1 MVMEDLMSIPK
12 QDHQASFFDATFLAQ
27 DLFGPS
33 DRYEIF
39 RQKVLPALQDM
50 REGLCQL
57 YCSDNGRRGIEPVVM
72 AGVTLLQFMETVPDR
87 KAAGN
92 VRLHLGWKHALNLK
106 INDPGFHPTS
116 LVTFRGRLVDK
127 KDGRL
132 IFDGILQALHAAGL
146 VKRKGKQR
154 LDSTHIIGAVAKMGR
169 LEVARETVRL
179 FLETVKRMDLQG
191 IFKDWAIFHERYIDS
206 DIAWH
211 KISQGQINTK
221 YQQAGCDMLALIKW
235 MSKHRALAEHDQAL
249 LLQRVFLEQYELSV
263 KGLERRKH
271 EGAGVV
277 KNPHDPEVK
286 WSTKDPTHK
295 TGWEGYKAQIAES
308 VPQGDA
314 CERPKGQPTTGF
326 LTEVTTTEA
335 TASDYAGREVV
346 EERQEEHGLGAAD
359 ELYVDSGYV
368 NDDAL
373 GKAQQEGRT
382 LMGPAR
388 PSSNPSGCLFT
399 AEQFDVN
406 IEKRQALCPAGR
418 TSTQCSRLEN
428 RSTGQVDYR
437 FEWSYHC
444 DDCPLQTKCTKARSG
459 RRSVVVGEHHDHLQA
474 RRKEMQTEAFQ
485 KAMYQRNGI
494 EGTISEFVRNGGRR
508 TRYRGL
514 NKTSLGNY
522 LQGAAIN
529 VKRWIRLLQY
539 EMSEAV
545 VTG

>member
-1 MVMEDLMSIPK
+1 MSIPK
-12 QDHQASFFDATFLAQ
+12 QDHQASFYDATFLAQ
-27 DLFGPS
+27 DLFGPR

-39 RQKVLPALQDM
+39 CQKVLPASQDV
-50 REGLCQL
+50 RGDLCQL
-57 YCSDNGRRGIEPVVM
+57 YCWDNGRPGIEPVVM

-87 KAAGN
+87 KAAEN

-116 LVTFRGRLVDK
+116 LVTFRGRLVDE

-132 IFDGILQALHAAGL
+132 IFDGILQALHGAGL

-169 LEVARETVRL
+169 LEVVRETVRL
-179 FLETVKRMDLQG
+179 FLEIVQGMNLQET
-191 IFKDWAIFHERYIDS
+191 FNDWGIFHERYIDS

-221 YQQAGCDMLALIKW
+221 YQQAGYDMLALVKW
-235 MSKHRALAEHDQAL
+235 MSEHRSLAEHDQAL
-249 LLQRVFLEQYELSV
+249 LLQRVFLEQYELSAQ
-263 KGLERRKH
+263 GIARRKH

-326 LTEVTTTEA
+326 LTEVTTTKA

-346 EERQEEHGLGAAD
+346 EERQEEHGLGVAD

-368 NDDAL
+368 NDDEL
-373 GKAQQEGRT
+373 GKAQQEDRT

-388 PSSNPSGCLFT
+388 PSSNPSGSLFT
-399 AEQFDVN
+399 AEDFDVN
-406 IEKRQALCPAGR
+406 VEKRQAVCPAGR

-428 RSTGQVDYR
+428 KSTGQVDYR

>member
-1 MVMEDLMSIPK
+1 MSIPK

-39 RQKVLPALQDM
+39 RQKVLPALQDV
-50 REGLCQL
+50 RGDLCQL
-57 YCSDNGRRGIEPVVM
+57 YCWDNGRPGIEPVVM

-87 KAAGN
+87 KAAEN

-116 LVTFRGRLVDK
+116 LITFRGRLVDE

-169 LEVARETVRL
+169 LEVVRETVRL
-179 FLETVKRMDLQG
+179 FLETVRCMNLQET
-191 IFKDWAIFHERYIDS
+191 FNDWALFHERYIDS

-211 KISQGQINTK
+211 KISQSQIKTK
-221 YQQAGCDMLALIKW
+221 FQQTGCDMLTLIKW
-235 MSKHRALAEHDQAL
+235 MSKHRRLAEHDQAV

-263 KGLERRKH
+263 QGLERRKH

-308 VPQGDA
+308 VPEGDA

-326 LTEVTTTEA
+326 LMEVTTTEA

-346 EERQEEHGLGAAD
+346 EERQEEHGLGVAD

-368 NDDAL
+368 SDDEL
-373 GKAQQEGRT
+373 GKAHEEGRT

-388 PSSNPSGCLFT
+388 PSSNSSGALFT
-399 AEQFDVN
+399 AEDFNVSIVN
-406 IEKRQALCPAGR
+406 RQAVCPAGH

-428 RSTGQVDYR
+428 KSTGQVDYR
-437 FEWSYHC
+437 FEWSHHC
-444 DDCPLQTKCTKARSG
+444 DSCPLQTECTKARSG

-485 KAMYQRNGI
+485 KAMHQRNGV
-494 EGTISEFVRNGGRR
+494 EGTISEFARNGGRR

-514 NKTSLGNY
+514 PKTSLCNY
-522 LQGAAIN
+522 LHGAAIN

-539 EMSEAV
+539 EMPEAV
-545 VTG
+545 ITG